1 MKIKGKKSNVI
12 FNIIIMIT
20 MLIFIFRNTLL
31 LKLDSTFFIGLNL
44 ISFFLCIIVFI
55 YNYLISIKN
64 FNLKKLIK
72 NNIIIILYFIVRLIT
87 LYIKDFDNA
96 TLRSIVIEFFL
107 LVILFRGLTLNGNNP
122 KKILKPCI
130 IIISLVTAFFIL
142 RVVYYLF
149 TSSGL
154 EEAFLKSL
162 IYSISGTTF
171 NVNPNDGGIL
181 VTFVITFSLFYIEKK
196 DYKYYISIII
206 SILYLFIS
214 GCRSAITGL
223 IVVLLCY
230 FVVKYHKSI
239 NLKKLMGKILLI
251 SLSYLIIM
259 IAIVGVNSKLL
270 SFTPFENIWNAY
282 SSQRYMLDKYTILS
296 LKDDFLIGFGSYEYT
311 GQKRYD
317 YLMENIPQMV
327 DVKLGANAGYAS
339 KYRKLNAHNGFLDFI
354 AGNGLICLILFLY
367 FFINR
372 IKNIDDKV
380 CKKYFL
386 PIIYMIVVSNFENT
400 ILNIIPF
407 MFFLIILFIASM
419 EYEQLKINESNENI

>member
-1 MKIKGKKSNVI
+1 MEIKSKKSNLI
-12 FNIIIMIT
+12 FNVILIIT
-20 MLIFIFRNTLL
+20 MLIFVIRNTLL
-31 LKLDSTFFIGLNL
+31 LKLDNTFFIGLNL

-55 YNYLISIKN
+55 YNYIKTIEK
-64 FNLKKLIK
+64 FDVKKFIK
-72 NNIIIILYFIVRLIT
+72 NNIIIILYFVVRLIT
-87 LYIKDFDNA
+87 LYIKGFDNA

-107 LVILFRGLTLNGNNP
+107 LVILFRGLTLNGNDP

-154 EEAFLKSL
+154 EESFLKSL

-181 VTFVITFSLFYIEKK
+181 VTFVIAFSLFYIEKK
-196 DYKYYISIII
+196 DYKYYICFII
-206 SILYLFIS
+206 SIAYLFLS

-223 IVVLLCY
+223 IVIAFCYLITKFCKKIGFKKQMAAVL
-230 FVVKYHKSI
+230 
-239 NLKKLMGKILLI
+239 
-251 SLSYLIIM
+251 SLSLAYLIIM
-259 IAIVGVNSKLL
+259 FTVVGINSKVVG
-270 SFTPFENIWNAY
+270 FTPFENMWNTY

-296 LKDDFLIGFGSYEYT
+296 LKDDFLLGFGSYEYT

-317 YLMENIPQMV
+317 YLMDNIPQMV
-327 DVKLGANAGYAS
+327 DVKLGADAGYVS
-339 KYRKLNAHNGFLDFI
+339 KYRTLNAHNGFLDFI